1 LIQTL
6 LSLSGIVPRAANWIK
21 ESTADQDDT
30 ITASNAEQASPDLTR
45 PQPEAVTEDL
55 APDTECLPS
64 VHFQRIHRDLW
75 ERYNADTTQDVPE
88 QYTLRLP
95 GHRQWLQMTGTVRL
109 ITSYVTPSGYDKPAH
124 SALCART
131 RSRRNI
137 LPSQHPFWIKPPAI
151 QMALTAAELELQN
164 MYKGLLPSLRGQLI
178 ASTAAGGPQSSGTPG
193 PTPPPAAITPN
204 QPSFV
209 PGALAEGAQKRRIAT
224 PQTQPRRQ
232 TNKGAKGKGRGDRQ
246 GRNNPPWNQQPVNP
260 NPEPGANMSSWLQNP
275 QILYD
280 LIRLVMRHEQQLMR
294 LGQDTTILFTFQN
307 RPGQV
312 ENLLPHLWRISQAWK
327 ERMDS
332 DEVDQRPKMSL
343 RVTVLQ
349 SVILEIRTRTQ
360 AILQKPEC
368 QAPLIKKGW
377 LREDHTWPY
386 LQWDAAQQDLV
397 PQPLQRHMSQA
408 DLEGLLA
415 ELQENVSSEGALFR
429 FQAHRQLAEEMTG
442 HQLTFQAEIGLRSP
456 GALQLHNNLL
466 RLANLS
472 ALQLIGLRVH
482 VPRLQLS
489 TLAQTLQGIA
499 AATQFDGIWEA
510 RLRRSAR
517 GYDITDS

>member
-1 LIQTL
+1 MSNPA
-6 LSLSGIVPRAANWIK
+6 SLFYLRSPWLYM
-21 ESTADQDDT
+21 
-30 ITASNAEQASPDLTR
+30 QA
-45 PQPEAVTEDL
+45 
-55 APDTECLPS
+55 
-64 VHFQRIHRDLW
+64 
-75 ERYNADTTQDVPE
+75 
-88 QYTLRLP
+88 
-95 GHRQWLQMTGTVRL
+95 
-109 ITSYVTPSGYDKPAH
+109 K
-124 SALCART
+124 
-131 RSRRNI
+131 
-137 LPSQHPFWIKPPAI
+137 
-151 QMALTAAELELQN
+151 QMAMTAAEMELQN
-164 MYKGLLPSLRGQLI
+164 MYKGLLPSLGGQLN
-178 ASTAAGGPQSSGTPG
+178 APTVTGGPQSSGTLG
-193 PTPPPAAITPN
+193 SAPTPTPATFASTPP
-204 QPSFV
+204 SYV
-209 PGALAEGAQKRRIAT
+209 PGALTEGSQKRRIAT
-224 PQTQPRRQ
+224 PQMQPRRQ

-246 GRNNPPWNQQPVNP
+246 SRNSPQWTQPSLNLSS
-260 NPEPGANMSSWLQNP
+260 EPGANMSWLQNP

-280 LIRLVMRHEQQLMR
+280 LLRLVMRHEQQLMR

-327 ERMDS
+327 EKMDS

-360 AILQKPEC
+360 AVLQKPEY

-377 LREDHTWPY
+377 LREDHTWAY

-415 ELQENVSSEGALFR
+415 ELQANVSSEGALFR
-429 FQAHRQLAEEMTG
+429 LQAHRQLAEEMTG
-442 HQLTFQAEIGLRSP
+442 HQLTFQAEIGLRSQ
-456 GALQLHNNLL
+456 GALLLHNNLL

-489 TLAQTLQGIA
+489 TLAQTLQDYMRHGIICSSHCA
-499 AATQFDGIWEA
+499 CKTRIIYATPT
-510 RLRRSAR
+510 R
-517 GYDITDS
+517 